1 MEETQNATEW
11 VQELF
16 INTAVNV
23 TAFARLCGVSQPA
36 ARSWILGIQCPSRES
51 IIQVGKALGVTPPEQ
66 VLLGA
71 GKRKAHVSEPF
82 IREVERGEN
91 PQKAKGERKKKNFP
105 YCLLGIHGKKR
116 LQEAAL

>member
-51 IIQVGKALGVTPPEQ
+51 K
-66 VLLGA
+66 
-71 GKRKAHVSEPF
+71 S
-82 IREVERGEN
+82 GESFGGDA
-91 PQKAKGERKKKNFP
+91 PGTSSIGGGEAQSPRF
-105 YCLLGIHGKKR
+105 GTFH
-116 LQEAAL
+116 